1 MLRYYGRSFFRFMWD
16 LFEQDRIKNLIEG
29 LDKKSGADAIVGISY
44 SEGQGR
50 SKKGA
55 IYRNDTSIDKRIEK
69 STKKIQEL
77 IQNFK
82 DMRGSSNIWA
92 GELGFDK
99 NLYLVKMTRQF

>member
-1 MLRYYGRSFFRFMWD
+1 MWE

-44 SEGQGR
+44 SEGHGR

-55 IYRNDTSIDKRIEK
+55 IYRADTSNDKRIEK
-69 STKKIQEL
+69 SAKKIKEL

-82 DMRGSSNIWA
+82 DMSGSSNIWA
-92 GELGFDK
+92 GEFGVNK
-99 NLYLVKMTRQF
+99 NLYIYIYIYIYFLFYW